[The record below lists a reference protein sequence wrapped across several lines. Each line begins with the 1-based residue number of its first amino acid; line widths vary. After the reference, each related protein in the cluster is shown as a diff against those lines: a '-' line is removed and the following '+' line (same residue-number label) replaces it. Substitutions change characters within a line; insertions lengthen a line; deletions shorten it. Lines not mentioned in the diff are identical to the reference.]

1 MMIQNL
7 QQDLATQKIWL
18 NSDKQEMAHNNRAGE
33 CYLLKPLIVSSK
45 KVVDTTIKMQ
55 GNVEIQL

>member
-1 MMIQNL
+1 
-7 QQDLATQKIWL
+7 
-18 NSDKQEMAHNNRAGE
+18 MAHNNRAGE

-55 GNVEIQL
+55 GNVEIQLERRLIKHTMPTFF